1 MAESTI
7 QVRLVRCPKC
17 KNLLPEPKDCNFF
30 QCGGCG
36 TVLCAKNKDCE
47 ADSVSVKS
55 VGSNNRAK
63 EETQVNS
70 RLSEE
75 ESDSD
80 ASLRQQQQNGQTR
93 DFHID
98 PCSKLKGMDSGNN
111 DTQSGLDRF
120 RERTTKRCDSEG
132 YRFSTSNDIPDSLY
146 SSDEAIK
153 QDRAGLV
160 RKLDKLKEQLL
171 QPKEQP
177 IPSSSSGFEKAP
189 LRFFSSG
196 KHVAGSSY
204 YHHYPETE
212 PPCLYSNNLDVS
224 LHGSMHNPAHVPANG
239 VPLGFKM
246 NERTLKTS
254 YPHYSRQYIGNN
266 GHDLF
271 DTHSRNGTLHQ
282 SNCSCVHCYDP
293 YHRASGSVF
302 PPSGLPDALRNTGF
316 YTHERSTEFSS
327 LHSPRAFIPRR
338 PPGSQS
344 RGPQLHGR
352 YANELGDAQ
361 MNVISRVRHL
371 KAVSSSGGSRLIYPV
386 AGGAPFIN
394 CKKCFKL
401 LKLPEK
407 IDSSARKKQRLRC
420 GGCSCLIEFSFVD
433 KKLIVSTDPA
443 SARKAE
449 THNRLHWAT
458 AANFS
463 SDDYDN
469 SADEFNAMD
478 RGPAHVSTDLAL
490 ISDKA
495 QEMMIADST
504 SSSESEDELSSDSPT
519 VTPDSP
525 LHKHFEYS
533 SINVRDRSGPRNRSS
548 RSEQDRVTLSKTSMR
563 QNSIKEASVAI
574 EMDVNDYS
582 HNSGLSQ
589 DSANDYTDDQ
599 GRTKKGGFASIVK
612 SSFKDLKKSMQNEGR
627 SDVAVNG
634 HPVAERL
641 VKMAEK
647 QAGPIRPGNY
657 WYDYRAG
664 FWGIMGSHCL
674 GILPPFIEE
683 LNYPMPENC
692 AGGTTGVF
700 VNGRELHQKD
710 LRLLTARGLPRDRDR
725 SYTVYISGRVIDED
739 TGEELDSLGKLAPT
753 VDKLKRGFGMR
764 VPRRAA

>member
-7 QVRLVRCPKC
+7 QLRLVRCPKC
-17 KNLLPEPKDCNFF
+17 KNLLPEPKDCSFF

-36 TVLCAKNKDCE
+36 TVLCAKNKDRE
-47 ADSVSVKS
+47 ADLVSVES
-55 VGSNNRAK
+55 VDNNTAK
-63 EETQVNS
+63 ETEVNS
-70 RLSEE
+70 GLSDDEK
-75 ESDSD
+75 SDSD
-80 ASLRQQQQNGQTR
+80 ASLRHQHNGPTETW
-93 DFHID
+93 DVHSV
-98 PCSKLKGMDSGNN
+98 PSSKLTVVNSDDNDSQPGSA
-111 DTQSGLDRF
+111 QF
-120 RERTTKRCDSEG
+120 RRRATKRCDYEG
-132 YRFSTSNDIPDSLY
+132 FRFSTCNYFTDPL
-146 SSDEAIK
+146 SSDEAID

-171 QPKEQP
+171 QPEEQQL
-177 IPSSSSGFEKAP
+177 SSSSSRFKKAP
-189 LRFFSSG
+189 LRFLSSG
-196 KHVAGSSY
+196 KHVASSSY
-204 YHHYPETE
+204 YHHYPEPE
-212 PPCLYSNNLDVS
+212 PPCLYSNNPDVS
-224 LHGSMHNPAHVPANG
+224 LRGPTHNQSHVPVYG
-239 VPLGFKM
+239 DPLGIQM
-246 NERTLKTS
+246 RERTLKPS
-254 YPHYSRQYIGNN
+254 HLHNSRQYIANIN

-271 DTHSRNGTLHQ
+271 DTHPRNGMLHQ
-282 SNCSCVHCYDP
+282 STCSCSHCYDP

-302 PPSGLPDALRNTGF
+302 PPSGLPDALPNAGF
-316 YTHERSTEFSS
+316 YPHERSFGFDTS
-327 LHSPRAFIPRR
+327 LHSPRTFVPH

-344 RGPQLHGR
+344 PGPQLHGR
-352 YANELGDAQ
+352 CHSGYGDAR
-361 MNVISRVRHL
+361 MNAVTRVRSR
-371 KAVSSSGGSRLIYPV
+371 KAVSSSSGTRLIHPV

-394 CKKCFKL
+394 CKNCFKL

-407 IDSSARKKQRLRC
+407 TDSATRKQQRIRC
-420 GGCSCLIEFSFVD
+420 GACSCVINYSFVD
-433 KKLIVSTDPA
+433 KKLVLSTDPA
-443 SARKAE
+443 SAKKAE
-449 THNRLHWAT
+449 THSRLSWVT
-458 AANFS
+458 SANFS

-469 SADEFNAMD
+469 IAYEFHAMD
-478 RGPAHVSTDLAL
+478 RGLTDVSTGLTL
-490 ISDKA
+490 NSDKA
-495 QEMMIADST
+495 QEMQTADST
-504 SSSESEDELSSDSPT
+504 SPSVSEDELSSDSST
-519 VTPDSP
+519 EKVIS
-525 LHKHFEYS
+525 
-533 SINVRDRSGPRNRSS
+533 
-548 RSEQDRVTLSKTSMR
+548 
-563 QNSIKEASVAI
+563 

-582 HNSGLSQ
+582 HNNEVSQ

-599 GRTKKGGFASIVK
+599 GRAKKGGFASIVK
-612 SSFKDLKKSMQNEGR
+612 NSFKDLKKSIQNEGR
-627 SDVAVNG
+627 SDVSVNG

-739 TGEELDSLGKLAPT
+739 TGEELDNLGKLAPT